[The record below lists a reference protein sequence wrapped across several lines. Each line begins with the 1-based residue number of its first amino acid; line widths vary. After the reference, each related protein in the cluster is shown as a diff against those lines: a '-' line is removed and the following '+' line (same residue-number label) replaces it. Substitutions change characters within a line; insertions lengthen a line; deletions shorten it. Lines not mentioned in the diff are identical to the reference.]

1 MRQLVPD
8 QVIDWGRGFLRIQ
21 PVELALNFPTDHLK
35 NMGLYVRMSVNELNS
50 WESTVKCH
58 GGRNPRWRDPE
69 YMQIECSLLEQ
80 LLYIEIRI
88 LTRLGSEVLGGVGFY
103 PNVFKTV
110 SGNFEA

>member
-69 YMQIECSLLEQ
+69 NMQIECSHMEQ
-80 LLYIEIRI
+80 LFEIEIRRV
-88 LTRLGSEVLGGVGFY
+88 TVLGSVVVCGVAFY
-103 PNVFKTV
+103 PNVF
-110 SGNFEA
+110 